1 MKKVLVISIVVGISL
16 FLYQKSM
23 KDDGVSMINESQ
35 VKQFELIDTKHEQ
48 RVKSQ
53 VAQDRVVRIK
63 PEPASFASNLDQL
76 LQGSWD
82 TESLMDFLTDHEEE
96 LDDPVVLDLLVNKAD
111 RFDDELVI
119 DILDLIVDFEQP
131 EVLDF
136 ANQAFESSD
145 EEVRVAVMDALDLS
159 ELMGIEALI
168 IKGLNDESED
178 VRDAALYAAMD
189 KDESVV
195 MEIVSGSL
203 RDEKIHNRSDILD
216 LLDDHSTH
224 QSIELL
230 FRELSFK
237 NKDYKE
243 AVNEKIFFFIGEEFE
258 TSEQA
263 LMWWKSNKKNYDT
276 DLHEI
281 D

>member
-1 MKKVLVISIVVGISL
+1 
-16 FLYQKSM
+16 M
-23 KDDGVSMINESQ
+23 KDDGVSIINESK

-48 RVKSQ
+48 SVKSQ

-63 PEPASFASNLDQL
+63 PEPASFASDLDQL

-111 RFDDELVI
+111 RFDDELLI

-258 TSEQA
+258 SREEA